1 MRIGSHDGTRGHA
14 WPRVAF
20 MWLYSCTK
28 LSISDCHVNNIVM
41 SESSC
46 DAAPP
51 PDPFA
56 YRLSTVATQSGVT
69 PFHDLHNREGLKFAQ
84 RKDWQRA
91 EPHFRSAAFASS
103 FGSRDWSNFAL
114 TLREQAMASGSWGA
128 VELTLLRESLA
139 AFDLSGWMGK
149 PSSVKKDRAMIIE
162 LVKTHYPRSPCPADD
177 CGGYQ
182 LMVRIVNARPLTAA
196 LVREFCTTET
206 ITATPGPDPT
216 IRGFGSAQS
225 FRRSWLALKVCGVV
239 VLEGAVEA
247 PLIREVAASQRTH
260 LEQTL
265 AEIRRRRPDVLDT
278 ATPFAPRES
287 IQAEMDDAAE
297 RSKLRF
303 EVRLPLTAPFT
314 ADGLTSSE
322 ALLSLVKAA
331 MRSRRL
337 ELDTFSSVTA
347 LPGAPAQHW
356 HSDVEALFGAG
367 FVEEWQH
374 ELPPHAVVAAVALD
388 TIPRASGP
396 TEFKLGSHLAS
407 LRAAGANA
415 GGSGGGGGGGDSK
428 ADALP
433 RAAFAV
439 PAGAAV
445 LFDVR
450 IEHRGGANTS
460 PRPRSLLYMSYVH
473 EWWHDALNFRGKQ
486 TRGWDVHN
494 TSRGRKLFARL
505 DAERWTRRLEEM
517 LTERGVDLDAERS
530 AYRPHPSTD
539 LYV

>member
-1 MRIGSHDGTRGHA
+1 M
-14 WPRVAF
+14 PE
-20 MWLYSCTK
+20 
-28 LSISDCHVNNIVM
+28 N
-41 SESSC
+41 C
-46 DAAPP
+46 DA
-51 PDPFA
+51 DPYA

-69 PFHDLHNREGLKFAQ
+69 PFHDGHNRDGLKFAQ

-91 EPHFRSAAFASS
+91 EPHFRAAAFFSS
-103 FGSRDWSNFAL
+103 FASRDWSNFAL
-114 TLREQAMASGSWGA
+114 TLREQAMASDAWGA
-128 VELTLLRESLA
+128 AELTLLRESLA
-139 AFDLSGWMGK
+139 AFDLSGWTGK
-149 PSSVKKDRAMIIE
+149 QAAVKKDRAHVIE
-162 LVKTHYPRSPCPADD
+162 LVRTHYRSPCPADD
-177 CGGYQ
+177 CTGYQ
-182 LMVRIVNARPLTAA
+182 TMVRVMNARPLTAS

-206 ITATPGPDPT
+206 ITASPGADPT
-216 IRGFGSAQS
+216 IRGFASAQS
-225 FRRSWLALKVCGVV
+225 FRRSWVALKVCGVV

-247 PLIREVAASQRTH
+247 PLIREVAASQRAH
-260 LEQTL
+260 FEQTL
-265 AEIRRRRPDVLDT
+265 AEIRRRRPDVLDV
-278 ATPFAPRES
+278 AAPFAPRDS

-322 ALLSLVKAA
+322 ALLSLVKGGV
-331 MRSRRL
+331 RSRRI

-356 HSDVEALFGAG
+356 HSDVEPLFGAG

-374 ELPPHAVVAAVALD
+374 ELPPHAVVAAVALED
-388 TIPRASGP
+388 ITRASGP
-396 TEFKLGSHLAS
+396 TEFKLGSHIAS
-407 LRAAGANA
+407 LARAADAKA
-415 GGSGGGGGGGDSK
+415 SSVTGGNGGGGNT
-428 ADALP
+428 ADVLP
-433 RAAFAV
+433 RASFAV

-450 IEHRGGANTS
+450 VEHRGGANTS
-460 PRPRSLLYMSYVH
+460 PSPRSLLYVSYVH
-473 EWWHDALNFRGKQ
+473 EWWHDRLNFRGKQ

-517 LTERGVDLDAERS
+517 LSKEERSVDLEAERS
-530 AYRPHPSTD
+530 TYRPHPSTD